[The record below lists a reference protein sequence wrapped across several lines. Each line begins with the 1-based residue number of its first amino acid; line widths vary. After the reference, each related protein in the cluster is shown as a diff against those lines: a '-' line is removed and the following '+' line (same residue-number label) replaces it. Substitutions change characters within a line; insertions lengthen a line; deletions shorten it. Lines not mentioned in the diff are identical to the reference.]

1 MPYWDD
7 DWLIDFFREL
17 QKMDSKEKNNPS
29 SNPTRSNTE
38 SNKYSFFTELA
49 ETLKNLTEKIN
60 EMAERIYRA
69 TDLTSRYIDK
79 ISGKVPLPLLE
90 TSAILIKSIIAELC
104 HEKRLNEKALEV
116 LDGYLLHMINSTD
129 DFVLQEALGVCVA
142 YLRENPDIENLR
154 NVERFLDALRD
165 ELAEKPTPETEVK
178 RTLENILIATRF
190 YIDDLSLQRI
200 KAQLEDLINR
210 LVAKGKFLVKNEF
223 ERRQFLDGAF
233 RFLGKLEGVRT
244 AGELHSTLKQHFS
257 DIMRLHY
264 LITESSQQPT
274 LKPVKKE
281 FQLSTS
287 EQILKLLYDS
297 KCFHDSPLYLPT
309 KQIVAQI
316 DKSEITVRR
325 NLQKLSEKGHIE
337 KVTTKSREVG
347 WKLTEIGE
355 KIIKELLGVK

>member
-1 MPYWDD
+1 MGFWDG
-7 DWLIDFFREL
+7 DWLYDFLREL
-17 QKMDSKEKNNPS
+17 RKMDSKKKNNPS

-38 SNKYSFFTELA
+38 SSKYSFFSELA

-60 EMAERIYRA
+60 EMSERIYRA
-69 TDLTSRYIDK
+69 TDLTSRYLDK
-79 ISGKVPLPLLE
+79 ITGKVNLELLE

-116 LDGYLLHMINSTD
+116 LDGYLLHMIFSTD
-129 DFVLQEALGVCVA
+129 DLVLQEALGVCVA

-190 YIDDLSLQRI
+190 YVDDLSLQRI
-200 KAQLEDLINR
+200 KTQLENIINK
-210 LVAKGKFLVKNEF
+210 LVAKGKFLVRNDF

-244 AGELHSTLKQHFS
+244 AGELHSILKQHFS

-274 LKPVKKE
+274 LKPLKKE
-281 FQLSTS
+281 IQLSTS
-287 EQILKLLYDS
+287 EKILKLLYDS
-297 KCFHDSPLYLPT
+297 KCFHNSPIFLPT
-309 KQIVAQI
+309 RQIVAQI

-325 NLQKLSEKGHIE
+325 NLQKLSEKGHIV

-347 WKLTEIGE
+347 WRLTEIGE
-355 KIIKELLGVK
+355 QVIKQLLSV